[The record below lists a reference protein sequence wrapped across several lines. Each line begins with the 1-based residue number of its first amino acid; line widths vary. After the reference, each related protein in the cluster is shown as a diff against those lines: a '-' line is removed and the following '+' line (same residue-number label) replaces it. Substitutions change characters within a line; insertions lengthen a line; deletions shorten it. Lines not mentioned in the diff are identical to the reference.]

1 MLTGMSNSS
10 RSQSLI
16 SSKYACGLPFKKLAK
31 VAPVDVS
38 KHTLTYLRV
47 VDSTSNAIKHCLEGH
62 RSQVVAVEVNRA
74 ALRNSYNSK

>member
-1 MLTGMSNSS
+1 
-10 RSQSLI
+10 
-16 SSKYACGLPFKKLAK
+16 
-31 VAPVDVS
+31 VDVS